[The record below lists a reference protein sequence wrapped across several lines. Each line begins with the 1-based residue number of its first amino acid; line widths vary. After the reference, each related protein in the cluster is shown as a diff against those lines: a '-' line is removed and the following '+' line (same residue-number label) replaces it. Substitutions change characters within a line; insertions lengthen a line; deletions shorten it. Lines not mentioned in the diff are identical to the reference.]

1 MMVRDDVLAVL
12 GPIDETLLAE
22 IVASDA
28 TRDELVRAWA
38 WLNSDDALIGELRHL
53 PNGKVAELINLLAPP
68 EDDEP

>member
-1 MMVRDDVLAVL
+1 MMTRDDVVAVL
-12 GPIDETLLAE
+12 GPVDETLLAE
-22 IVASDA
+22 IVASNA
-28 TRDELVRAWA
+28 TRDELAQAWA